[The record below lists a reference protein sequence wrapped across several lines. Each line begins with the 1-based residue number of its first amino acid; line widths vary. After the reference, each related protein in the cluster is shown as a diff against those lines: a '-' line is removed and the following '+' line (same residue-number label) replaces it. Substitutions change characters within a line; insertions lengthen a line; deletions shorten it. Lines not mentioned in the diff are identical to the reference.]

1 MRLSVQYLND
11 SAGKVQAVQV
21 PFTEWKRILRALRGR
36 QEEKKIKSDITAALR
51 EIEQMQSSKI
61 PPRTLEEFLRE
72 L

>member
-11 SAGKVQAVQV
+11 AKGNVNAVQV
-21 PFTEWKRILRALRGR
+21 PLTEWKRLLRALRGR

-51 EIEQMQSSKI
+51 EIEEMRTSKVR
-61 PPRTLEEFLRE
+61 PQTLEEFLRE